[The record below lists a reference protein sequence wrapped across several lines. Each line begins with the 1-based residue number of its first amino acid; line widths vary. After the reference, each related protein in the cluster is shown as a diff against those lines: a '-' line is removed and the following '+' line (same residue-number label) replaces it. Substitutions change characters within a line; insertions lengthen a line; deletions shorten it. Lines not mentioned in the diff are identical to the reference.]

1 MTLALAA
8 GGRALIGKT
17 PDLDPGSFLPPPR
30 DSELLQRDQ
39 LEEIGVA
46 SIDRALWNLRSILK
60 AIGPE
65 QETRILVALQAA
77 SDPDVA
83 LGGLER
89 LLCGSLGFPPAL
101 LEPDRIERLIQ
112 LLGAGDPMVDLA
124 AGNLLE
130 VTTAG
135 FSGPQWEHLQTPVI
149 GGADETA
156 RARALTRWHRREL
169 LRIVCCELSGTLDV
183 EQTGIALSDLA
194 DLTVRSAL
202 DVLGGSELPMAIVAL
217 GKWGGRELNFSSDI
231 DLYFIRED
239 DTAAGPCETVARGI
253 LRLLSGYAGS
263 TPIYR
268 TDLRLRPG
276 GTTGPLVP
284 TLSQARNE
292 FRTVAG
298 TWERI
303 VHIRSRPVH
312 DETRNLSGLLAEVE
326 QFVFERPFDL
336 EEIRRLQGWKE
347 VLENSPAGQD
357 VKELKVGW
365 GGIRDVEYLVQ
376 FLQLLHGQVHVSIR
390 GGNTY
395 HALRRLDAIGAL
407 TASEAARVLDGYRFL
422 RSVEH
427 HRMLQHQRQSFSL
440 PDDPAQFRALARSLG
455 FDDSE
460 GLQEALDKK
469 RQRIR
474 TILESLFHDLFSEY
488 GDEQAGEVHVILAF
502 EPEPEVIDRVFG
514 KYSFRDPRKA
524 YRLLRRLAFPRQPA
538 LRSPRARHYLA
549 ALFPVLLEA
558 IRSSPDPDQVA
569 LMFVDCVETLGAPAI
584 FYQQLTERPET
595 CQIFVDLFGRSR
607 YLSELLLN
615 HPGILDEIVDR
626 VRTVRRATEQSLLE
640 ELRSSVAGIDE
651 EAEFLRRIHEFRAL
665 HFVHI
670 GILDLS
676 GRLPLERVLLSLS
689 AVARTVLRVIDEKAF
704 ERTEEQFGKL
714 VTPNGQS
721 PSRHCLLALG
731 RLGGDEMGYSSDIDM
746 ILVHDGFGTTEDGH
760 DARDFWSEHLKHV
773 TEMLTHS
780 GTGGP
785 LYNVD
790 LRLRP
795 DGAGGTLV
803 TRFDEFK
810 EYLLGDRSQLW
821 EHQALIRLSPATG
834 DEALGQ
840 EVLDW
845 VRQNLGRGVESSQV
859 LDELRQMHE
868 RRREAGRGDGID
880 FRTGSGGLLDIE
892 FLVQS
897 QILLHQGELPE
908 IFQPRTIQA
917 IEALEK
923 HSLLDASDSTALRN
937 AYQFLRMLE
946 NRLSMMHRSSVK
958 AVSEEDES
966 LHDLALRIG
975 FEGSMAGTPEERLRV
990 EIDHHTTLV
999 RDIFR
1004 SHHPRD

>member
-1 MTLALAA
+1 M
-8 GGRALIGKT
+8 IGKT

-30 DSELLQRDQ
+30 NSEHLHRER

-46 SIDRALWNLRSILK
+46 SIDRALWNLRSVLK
-60 AIGPE
+60 AIGLE
-65 QETRILVALQAA
+65 NETRLLVALEAA

-101 LEPDRIERLIQ
+101 LEPDRIERLIA

-130 VTTAG
+130 VTTEG
-135 FSGPQWEHLQTPVI
+135 FSTLQPDHPLTPSI

-194 DLTVRSAL
+194 DQTIRAAL
-202 DVLGGSELPMAIVAL
+202 EVLEGAELPMAVVAL

-239 DTAAGPCETVARGI
+239 DTPAGPCETVARGI

-284 TLSQARNE
+284 TLSQARAE
-292 FRTVAG
+292 FRAVAG

-303 VHIRSRPVH
+303 VHIRSRPVY
-312 DETRNLSGLLAEVE
+312 DKTRHLPGLLAEVE
-326 QFVFERPFDL
+326 KFVFERPFDL

-347 VLENSPAGQD
+347 VLESSPAGKD
-357 VKELKVGW
+357 TAELKVGW

-376 FLQLLHGQVHVSIR
+376 YLQLLHGQVHVSIR
-390 GGNTY
+390 GGNIY

-427 HRMLQHQRQSFSL
+427 HRMLQHRRQSFSL

-474 TILESLFHDLFSEY
+474 TILENLFHDLFSEY

-502 EPEPEVIDRVFG
+502 EPEPDVIDRVFG

-524 YRLLRRLAFPRQPA
+524 YRLLRRLAFPRQPG

-558 IRSSPDPDQVA
+558 IRSSPDPDQAA

-607 YLSELLLN
+607 YLSELLLHN
-615 HPGILDEIVDR
+615 PGVLDEIVDR
-626 VRTVRRATEQSLLE
+626 VRTVRRATEQTLLE
-640 ELRSSVAGIDE
+640 ELRSSVAGIDDE
-651 EAEFLRRIHEFRAL
+651 SEFLRRIHEFRAL

-676 GRLPLERVLLSLS
+676 GRLPLDQVLLSLS

-704 ERTEEQFGKL
+704 EWTEAQFGKL
-714 VTPNGQS
+714 VTPKGQAT
-721 PSRHCLLALG
+721 PRHCLLALG

-746 ILVHDGFGTTEDGH
+746 ILVHDGFGANERGD
-760 DARDFWSEHLKHV
+760 DARDFWAEHLKHM

-795 DGAGGTLV
+795 DGAGGALV

-810 EYLLGDRSQLW
+810 EYFLGDRSQLW
-821 EHQALIRLSPATG
+821 EHQALVRMSTATG
-834 DEALGQ
+834 DQALGQ

-845 VRQNLGRGVESSQV
+845 VRKNLGRGVESEQV
-859 LDELRQMHE
+859 LSELRQMHE
-868 RRREAGRGDGID
+868 RRREAGRGEGID
-880 FRTGSGGLLDIE
+880 FRTGPGGLLDVE

-897 QILLHQGELPE
+897 LILIHQGDHPE
-908 IFQPRTIQA
+908 IFEPRTILA
-917 IEALEK
+917 IEALGK
-923 HSLLDASDSTALRN
+923 VDLIDSSEATALRN
-937 AYQFLRMLE
+937 AYQFLRMVE

-958 AVSEEDES
+958 AVPEEDES
-966 LHDLALRIG
+966 LRDLALRIG
-975 FEGSMAGTPEERLRV
+975 FEGSMAGSPDERLRV
-990 EIDHHTTLV
+990 EIDHHTSLV
-999 RDIFR
+999 RDIFQ
-1004 SHHPRD
+1004 SHHSGA